1 MEETVFGYH
10 AVESLLRL
18 DPKQV
23 KRVLVQS
30 NRNDKRMQVLRSLAQ
45 NQGVAVEP
53 CPRQTLDERVEG
65 RHQGVVAV
73 LHSTAADSNEG
84 MSEANLLSLVTQA
97 AVPLILILDGVT
109 DPHNLG
115 ACLRSAEG
123 AGVKAVIVPK
133 DNSVGLTPVVSKVAS
148 GAAESIPLIVVTNL
162 ARTLKDLQAKGVWSV
177 GTTGDAE
184 QTIYEIDL
192 KGPLVIVMGSEGTG
206 MRQLVASQCDFLAKL
221 PMAGK
226 VSSLNV
232 SVAAGVCLFEAVR
245 QRS

>member
-1 MEETVFGYH
+1 
-10 AVESLLRL
+10 
-18 DPKQV
+18 
-23 KRVLVQS
+23 
-30 NRNDKRMQVLRSLAQ
+30 
-45 NQGVAVEP
+45 
-53 CPRQTLDERVEG
+53 
-65 RHQGVVAV
+65 
-73 LHSTAADSNEG
+73 
-84 MSEANLLSLVTQA
+84 
-97 AVPLILILDGVT
+97 
-109 DPHNLG
+109 
-115 ACLRSAEG
+115 
-123 AGVKAVIVPK
+123 VIVPK